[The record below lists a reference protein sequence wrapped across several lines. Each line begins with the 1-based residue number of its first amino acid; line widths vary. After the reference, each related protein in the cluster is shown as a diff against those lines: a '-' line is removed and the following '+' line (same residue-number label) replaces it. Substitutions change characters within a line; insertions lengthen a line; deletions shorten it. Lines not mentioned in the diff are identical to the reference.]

1 MMLWIVSMVMGLI
14 ALWVIVKLV
23 REVRSASAQYVNIVD
38 YLVERGAK
46 RVVIVLP
53 KWVGYGMLRL
63 YASDGTFIEEL
74 VVGKEVQWFIGAIVS
89 KLRRE
94 GFDVE
99 VKSA

>member
-1 MMLWIVSMVMGLI
+1 MLWIVSMVMGLI

-23 REVRSASAQYVNIVD
+23 REVRSARAQYVSMVD

-46 RVVIVLP
+46 RVVLVSP
-53 KWVGYGMLRL
+53 RRVGYGVMRL

-74 VVGKEVQWFIGAIVS
+74 VFGKEVWWLIEMMALR
-89 KLRRE
+89 LRRE

-99 VKSA
+99 VKRV